1 MEWIHSALDADR
13 MLKSIY
19 YIRERNIMKKL
30 LKFVGYIVVSGL
42 AVISLYLANLFLMKP
57 YSIDHYLAKELTM
70 GLLESPEYMT
80 YIGIFDPYNAILKH
94 NQKLS
99 INTLAD
105 GEEDYQDSLKH
116 LSMLKKYDSETLT
129 EVQKVTQ
136 KIAIFDTENS
146 IDRFENFRFHSYP
159 FNQISG
165 NHLNLV
171 EFMTDT
177 HPVRNYR
184 EASDYIKRVRL
195 IDESMKSDL
204 LWLEEQKKLGIFAPQ
219 FVFDHVIRQLNELLS
234 YTDDENPLMQVF
246 IRKVSELEISPEKKE
261 ALFDELSA
269 VIKSDVKPGYELILQ
284 FMESNYTNA
293 NPHHGAWS
301 QPNGDAYYASRLRS
315 YTTTDYTAEEIH
327 QIGLS
332 EVERISNRMKEIF
345 MMLGY
350 EVNKPIG
357 EMMNDLNENPEFLYA
372 DTPDRKEIVIADYNQ
387 MVKEAE
393 EDVRPYF
400 ERFPISPVEVR
411 AVPEY
416 SEKTAAGGYYQ
427 APSLDGSRPGV
438 FYANL
443 YDIKQTPTF
452 GMRTLT
458 FHEAVPGHHFQI
470 ALNQENE
477 KLTLYRKMGYR
488 TSAFTEGWALY
499 SEQLAVE
506 AGMTKNLYDEL
517 GVLQSEMFRANRLVV
532 DTGMHFKRWTREEA
546 MEYMKKTTG
555 MSDTEVR
562 VEIERY
568 IVWPGQATSYKMG
581 MLKILELREKAK
593 KALGEK
599 FDIRKFH
606 TVVLDQGIVPLFVLE
621 DIIDDWIMSY

>member
-1 MEWIHSALDADR
+1 
-13 MLKSIY
+13 
-19 YIRERNIMKKL
+19 MKKL

-42 AVISLYLANLFLMKP
+42 AVISLYLVNLFLMKP

-105 GEEDYQDSLKH
+105 DEEDYQDSLKH

-269 VIKSDVKPGYELILQ
+269 VIKSDVKPGYEIILQ
-284 FMESNYTNA
+284 YMESNYANA
-293 NPHHGAWS
+293 NPHHGVWS
-301 QPNGDAYYASRLRS
+301 QPNGDAFYASRLRS

-345 MMLGY
+345 VLLGY
-350 EVNKPIG
+350 EVNKPVG
-357 EMMNDLNENPEFLYA
+357 EMMNALNENPEFLYA

-532 DTGMHFKRWTREEA
+532 DTGMHYKKWTREQA

-593 KALGEK
+593 EALGEK
-599 FDIRKFH
+599 FDIKKFH

-621 DIIDDWIMSY
+621 DIIDEWIMSY

>member
-1 MEWIHSALDADR
+1 
-13 MLKSIY
+13 
-19 YIRERNIMKKL
+19 MKKL
-30 LKFVGYIVVSGL
+30 LKYFGYLLLSGSLVV
-42 AVISLYLANLFLMKP
+42 SLYLANLFLLKP
-57 YSIDHYLAKELTM
+57 YSMDHYLAKELVT
-70 GLLESPEYMT
+70 GLLESPEFMT
-80 YIGIFDPYNAILKH
+80 YVGIFDPFNVILKH
-94 NQKLS
+94 NQKLTIDS
-99 INTLAD
+99 VED
-105 GEEDYQDSLKH
+105 GEEDYQDNLKH
-116 LSMLKKYDSETLT
+116 LAMLQKYNPSDLS

-136 KIAIFDTENS
+136 KIAIYDTENG

-159 FNQISG
+159 FNQIGG
-165 NHLNLV
+165 NHLGLV

-177 HPVRNYR
+177 HPIRNYR
-184 EASDYIKRVRL
+184 EATDYIERVKL
-195 IDESMKSDL
+195 FDDSLNSDL
-204 LWLEEQKKLGIFAPQ
+204 IWLGEQKKLEIFPPQ
-219 FVFDHVIRQLNELLS
+219 FVFDHVIRQLKELIA
-234 YTDDENPLMQVF
+234 YTDEENPLMQVF
-246 IRKVSELEISPEKKE
+246 IKKVNELDISMQKKE
-261 ALFDELSA
+261 ALFSKLSA
-269 VIKSDVKPGYELILQ
+269 VIKSNVRPGYESILQ
-284 FMESNYTNA
+284 YMETNYDNA
-293 NPHHGAWS
+293 NKHHGVWS
-301 QPNGDAYYASRLRS
+301 LPNGDAFYASRLRS

-332 EVERISNRMKEIF
+332 EVERIGKRMKEIF
-345 MMLGY
+345 TSLGY
-350 EVNKPIG
+350 EVNKPVG
-357 EMMNDLNENPEFLYA
+357 EMMNDLNENPDFLYA
-372 DTPDRKEIVIADYNQ
+372 DTPDRKEIVVADYNQ

-400 ERFPISPVEVR
+400 ERFPVSPVEVR

-427 APSLDGSRPGV
+427 SPSLDGSRPGV

-477 KLTLYRKMGYR
+477 DLTLYRKLGYR

-506 AGMTKNLYDEL
+506 VGMTKNLYDEL

-532 DTGMHFKRWTREEA
+532 DTGMHYKRWTREEA
-546 MEYMKKTTG
+546 MKYMKETTG

-568 IVWPGQATSYKMG
+568 IVWPAQATSYKMG
-581 MLKILELREKAK
+581 MLKILELRQKAED
-593 KALGEK
+593 ALGEK

-606 TVVLDQGIVPLFVLE
+606 TIVLDQGIVPLFILE
-621 DIIDDWIMSY
+621 GIIDEWIESF

>member
-1 MEWIHSALDADR
+1 
-13 MLKSIY
+13 
-19 YIRERNIMKKL
+19 MKKL
-30 LKFVGYIVVSGL
+30 LKYFGYLLLSGSLVV
-42 AVISLYLANLFLMKP
+42 SLYLANLFLMKP
-57 YSIDHYLAKELTM
+57 YSIDHYLGKELVT
-70 GLLESPEYMT
+70 GLLESPEFMT
-80 YIGIFDPYNAILKH
+80 YIGVFDPFNVILKH
-94 NQKLS
+94 NQKLT
-99 INTLAD
+99 INSLKD
-105 GEEDYQDSLKH
+105 GEDDYQDALKH
-116 LSMLKKYDSETLT
+116 LAMLQKYNTSDLS
-129 EVQKVTQ
+129 EVQKVTH
-136 KIAIFDTENS
+136 KIAIFDTENG
-146 IDRFENFRFHSYP
+146 IDGFKNFRFHSYP

-165 NHLNLV
+165 NHLGLV

-177 HPVRNYR
+177 HPIRNYR
-184 EASDYIKRVRL
+184 EAADYIKRVRL
-195 IDESMKSDL
+195 FDDSLNSDL
-204 LWLEEQKKLGIFAPQ
+204 VWLGEQKKLGIFAPQ
-219 FVFDHVIRQLNELLS
+219 FVFDHVIKQLKELIA
-234 YTDDENPLMQVF
+234 YTDEENPLMQIF
-246 IRKVSELEISPEKKE
+246 IEKVNDLDMSVQKKE
-261 ALFDELSA
+261 DLYSELSA
-269 VIKSDVKPGYELILQ
+269 VIKSDVKPGYESILQ
-284 FMESNYTNA
+284 YMETNYNNA
-293 NPHHGAWS
+293 NKYHGVWS
-301 QPNGDAYYASRLRS
+301 LPNGDAFYASRLRS
-315 YTTTDYTAEEIH
+315 YTTTDYSAEEIH

-332 EVERISNRMKEIF
+332 EVERIGNRMKEIF
-345 MMLGY
+345 TLLGY
-350 EVNKPIG
+350 EVNKPVG
-357 EMMNDLNENPEFLYA
+357 EMMNDLNENPDFLYA

-400 ERFPISPVEVR
+400 ERFPVSPVEVR

-427 APSLDGSRPGV
+427 SPSLDGERPGV

-470 ALNQENE
+470 ALNQENDN
-477 KLTLYRKMGYR
+477 LTLYRKMGYR

-506 AGMTKNLYDEL
+506 VGMTKNLYDEL

-532 DTGMHFKRWTREEA
+532 DTGMHYKKWTREEA

-568 IVWPGQATSYKMG
+568 IVWPAQATSYKMG
-581 MLKILELREKAK
+581 MLKILELRQKAK
-593 KALGEK
+593 DALGEQ

-606 TVVLDQGIVPLFVLE
+606 TIVLDQGIVPLFILE
-621 DIIDDWIMSY
+621 DIIDEWIESYGL

>member
-1 MEWIHSALDADR
+1 

-19 YIRERNIMKKL
+19 YIRQRNIMKKL
-30 LKFVGYIVVSGL
+30 LKYVGYLALSGL
-42 AVISLYLANLFLMKP
+42 AVVSLYLTNLFLMKP
-57 YSIDHYLAKELTM
+57 YSIDHYLAKELTLS
-70 GLLESPEYMT
+70 LLDSPEFMT
-80 YIGIFDPYNAILKH
+80 YIGIFDPFNAILKH

-99 INTLAD
+99 IDTLED
-105 GEEDYQDSLKH
+105 GEEDYQNTLKH
-116 LSMLKKYDSETLT
+116 LEILKKYNSDGLT
-129 EVQKVTQ
+129 DVQKVTQ

-165 NHLNLV
+165 NHLNVV

-177 HPVRNYR
+177 HPIRNYR
-184 EASDYIKRVRL
+184 EAKDYIERVKL
-195 IDESMKSDL
+195 FDDSMKSDL
-204 LWLEEQKKLGIFAPQ
+204 VWLEEQKKLGIFAPE
-219 FVFDHVIRQLNELLS
+219 FVFDHVIKQLKELIA
-234 YTDDENPLMQVF
+234 YTDDNNPLMQVF
-246 IRKVSELEISPEKKE
+246 IRKVNELEITAEKKE
-261 ALFDELSA
+261 TLSRELSQ

-284 FMESNYTNA
+284 YMKSNYDQA
-293 NPHHGAWS
+293 NKFHGVWS
-301 QPNGDAYYASRLRS
+301 LPNGDAFYASRLRS
-315 YTTTDYTAEEIH
+315 YTTTDYSAEEIH

-332 EVERISNRMKEIF
+332 EVERIGNRMKEIF
-345 MMLGY
+345 ILLGY
-350 EVNKPIG
+350 EVSKPIG
-357 EMMNDLNENPEFLYA
+357 EMMNELNENPDFLYA
-372 DTPDRKEIVIADYNQ
+372 DTPDRKQIVIADYNQ

-400 ERFPISPVEVR
+400 ERFPVSPVEVR

-452 GMRTLT
+452 SMRTLT

-477 KLTLYRKMGYR
+477 DLTLYRKMGYR

-499 SEQLAVE
+499 SEQLGVE
-506 AGMTKNLYDEL
+506 VGMTKNL
-517 GVLQSEMFRANRLVV
+517 
-532 DTGMHFKRWTREEA
+532 DTGLHYKKWTREKA
-546 MEYMKKTTG
+546 MDYMKRTTG

-581 MLKILELREKAK
+581 MLKILELRQKAK
-593 KALGEK
+593 DALGDN
-599 FDIRKFH
+599 FDIKKFH
-606 TVVLDQGIVPLFVLE
+606 TIVLDQGIVPLFVLE
-621 DIIDDWIMSY
+621 DIIDEWILSY

>member
-1 MEWIHSALDADR
+1 MEWVHSALDADR

-30 LKFVGYIVVSGL
+30 LKFVGYIVVSGM

-301 QPNGDAYYASRLRS
+301 QPNGDAYYTSRLRS

>member
-1 MEWIHSALDADR
+1 
-13 MLKSIY
+13 
-19 YIRERNIMKKL
+19 MKKL

-42 AVISLYLANLFLMKP
+42 AVISLYLVNLFLMKP

-621 DIIDDWIMSY
+621 DIIDEWIMSY

>member
-1 MEWIHSALDADR
+1 
-13 MLKSIY
+13 
-19 YIRERNIMKKL
+19 MKKL

-42 AVISLYLANLFLMKP
+42 AVISLYLVNLFLMKP

-195 IDESMKSDL
+195 FDESMKSDL

-301 QPNGDAYYASRLRS
+301 HPNGDAYYASRLRS

-621 DIIDDWIMSY
+621 DIIDEWIMSY

>member
-1 MEWIHSALDADR
+1 
-13 MLKSIY
+13 
-19 YIRERNIMKKL
+19 
-30 LKFVGYIVVSGL
+30 
-42 AVISLYLANLFLMKP
+42 MKP
-57 YSIDHYLAKELTM
+57 YSIDHYLAKELTLS
-70 GLLESPEYMT
+70 LLDSPEFMT
-80 YIGIFDPYNAILKH
+80 YIGIFDPFNAILKH

-99 INTLAD
+99 IDSLED
-105 GEEDYQDSLKH
+105 GEKNYQDTLKH
-116 LSMLKKYDSETLT
+116 LKMLKKYNSNNLT
-129 EVQKVTQ
+129 DVQKVTQ

-159 FNQISG
+159 FNQIGG
-165 NHLNLV
+165 NHLNSV

-177 HPVRNYR
+177 HPIRTYR
-184 EASDYIKRVRL
+184 EATDYIKRVKL
-195 IDESMKSDL
+195 FDDSMNSDL
-204 LWLEEQKKLGIFAPQ
+204 VWLEEQKKLGIFAPK
-219 FVFDHVIRQLNELLS
+219 FVFDHVIRQLKELIA
-234 YTDDENPLMQVF
+234 YTDDNNPLMQVF
-246 IRKVSELEISPEKKE
+246 IRKVNELDISTKKKE
-261 ALFDELSA
+261 ALFAELSE
-269 VIKSDVKPGYELILQ
+269 VILSDVKPGYKSILQ
-284 FMESNYTNA
+284 YMENNYDQA
-293 NPHHGAWS
+293 NKHHGVWS
-301 QPNGDAYYASRLRS
+301 LPNGDSFYASRLRS

-327 QIGLS
+327 YIGLS
-332 EVERISNRMKEIF
+332 EVERIGSRMKEIF
-345 MMLGY
+345 ILLGY
-350 EVNKPIG
+350 EINKPVG
-357 EMMNDLNENPEFLYA
+357 EMMNELNENPDFLYA
-372 DTPDRKEIVIADYNQ
+372 DTTDRKQIVIADYNQ

-477 KLTLYRKMGYR
+477 DLTLYRKMGYR

-506 AGMTKNLYDEL
+506 VGMTKNLYDEL

-532 DTGMHFKRWTREEA
+532 DTGLHYKKWTREKA
-546 MEYMKKTTG
+546 MDYMKRTTG

-581 MLKILELREKAK
+581 MLKILELRQKAQD
-593 KALGEK
+593 ALGDK

-606 TVVLDQGIVPLFVLE
+606 TVVLDQGIVPLFILE
-621 DIIDDWIMSY
+621 DIIDEWVESY

>member
-1 MEWIHSALDADR
+1 
-13 MLKSIY
+13 
-19 YIRERNIMKKL
+19 MKKILKYFGYL
-30 LKFVGYIVVSGL
+30 LLSGSLVV
-42 AVISLYLANLFLMKP
+42 SLYLANLFLMKP
-57 YSIDHYLAKELTM
+57 YSIDHYLTKELVIS
-70 GLLESPEYMT
+70 LLESPEYMT
-80 YIGIFDPYNAILKH
+80 YLGILDPFNVILKH
-94 NQKLS
+94 NKKLTIDS
-99 INTLAD
+99 LEEGD
-105 GEEDYQDSLKH
+105 EDYQDNLKH
-116 LSMLKKYDSETLT
+116 LAMLQKYNPSDLS

-136 KIAIFDTENS
+136 KIAIYDTENG
-146 IDRFENFRFHSYP
+146 IDRFKNFRFHSYP

-165 NHLNLV
+165 NHLGLV

-177 HPVRNYR
+177 HPIRNYR
-184 EASDYIKRVRL
+184 EATDYIERVKL
-195 IDESMKSDL
+195 FDDSLNSDL
-204 LWLEEQKKLGIFAPQ
+204 IWLGEQKKLGIFAPQ
-219 FVFDHVIRQLNELLS
+219 FVFDHVIRQLKELIT
-234 YTDDENPLMQVF
+234 YTDNENPLMKIF
-246 IRKVSELEISPEKKE
+246 IKKVNELDISTQKKE
-261 ALFDELSA
+261 NLFSELSA
-269 VIKSDVKPGYELILQ
+269 VIKSDVIPGYESILQ
-284 FMESNYTNA
+284 YMETNYDNA
-293 NPHHGAWS
+293 NKYHGVWS
-301 QPNGDAYYASRLRS
+301 LPNGDAFYASRLKS

-332 EVERISNRMKEIF
+332 EVERIGGRMKEIF
-345 MMLGY
+345 TMLGY
-350 EVNKPIG
+350 EVNKPVG
-357 EMMNDLNENPEFLYA
+357 EMMNDLNENPDFLYA

-387 MVKEAE
+387 MLKEAE

-400 ERFPISPVEVR
+400 ERFPVSPVEIR

-427 APSLDGSRPGV
+427 SPSLDGSRPGV

-477 KLTLYRKMGYR
+477 DLTLYRKLGYR

-506 AGMTKNLYDEL
+506 VGMTKNLYDEL

-532 DTGMHFKRWTREEA
+532 DTGMHYKKWTREEA

-568 IVWPGQATSYKMG
+568 IVWPAQATSYKMG
-581 MLKILELREKAK
+581 MLKILELRQKAK
-593 KALGEK
+593 DALGDK

-606 TVVLDQGIVPLFVLE
+606 TIVLDQGIVPLFILE
-621 DIIDDWIMSY
+621 DIIDEWIESYGT

>member
-1 MEWIHSALDADR
+1 
-13 MLKSIY
+13 
-19 YIRERNIMKKL
+19 MKKL
-30 LKFVGYIVVSGL
+30 LKYFGYLLLSGSLVV
-42 AVISLYLANLFLMKP
+42 SLYLANLFLMKP
-57 YSIDHYLAKELTM
+57 YSIDHYLGKDLVT
-70 GLLESPEYMT
+70 GLLESPEFMT
-80 YIGIFDPYNAILKH
+80 YIGVFDPFNVILKH
-94 NQKLS
+94 NQKLT
-99 INTLAD
+99 INSLKD
-105 GEEDYQDSLKH
+105 GEDDYQDALQH
-116 LSMLKKYDSETLT
+116 LATLQKYNASDLS
-129 EVQKVTQ
+129 EVQKVTH
-136 KIAIFDTENS
+136 KIAIFDTENG
-146 IDRFENFRFHSYP
+146 IDGFENFRFHSYP

-165 NHLNLV
+165 NHLGLV

-177 HPVRNYR
+177 HPIRNYR
-184 EASDYIKRVRL
+184 EAADYIERVRL
-195 IDESMKSDL
+195 FDDSLNSDL
-204 LWLEEQKKLGIFAPQ
+204 VWLGEQKKLGIFAPQ
-219 FVFDHVIRQLNELLS
+219 FVFDHVIKQLKELIA
-234 YTDDENPLMQVF
+234 YTDEENPLMQIF
-246 IRKVSELEISPEKKE
+246 IKKVNDLDMPVQKKE
-261 ALFDELSA
+261 DLYSELSA
-269 VIKSDVKPGYELILQ
+269 VIKSDVKPGYESILQ
-284 FMESNYTNA
+284 YMETNYNNA
-293 NPHHGAWS
+293 NKYHGVWS
-301 QPNGDAYYASRLRS
+301 LPNGDAFYASRLRS

-332 EVERISNRMKEIF
+332 EVERIGSRMKEIF
-345 MMLGY
+345 TMLGY
-350 EVNKPIG
+350 EVNKPVG
-357 EMMNDLNENPEFLYA
+357 EMMNDLNENPDFLYA

-400 ERFPISPVEVR
+400 ERFPVSPVEVR

-427 APSLDGSRPGV
+427 SPSLDGERPGV

-477 KLTLYRKMGYR
+477 DLTLYRKLGYR

-506 AGMTKNLYDEL
+506 VGMTKNLYDEL

-532 DTGMHFKRWTREEA
+532 DTGMHYKKWTREEA
-546 MEYMKKTTG
+546 MKYMKEATG

-568 IVWPGQATSYKMG
+568 IVWPAQATSYKMG
-581 MLKILELREKAK
+581 MLKILELRQKAK
-593 KALGEK
+593 DALGEQ

-606 TVVLDQGIVPLFVLE
+606 TIVLDQGIVPLFILE
-621 DIIDDWIMSY
+621 DIIDEWIESYGL

>member
-1 MEWIHSALDADR
+1 MEWIHSALNADR

-42 AVISLYLANLFLMKP
+42 AVISLYLVNLFLMKP

-171 EFMTDT
+171 EFITDT

-621 DIIDDWIMSY
+621 DIIDEWIMSY